1 MTYTPHQ
8 FLTPEQIA
16 EMDAQNAP
24 QPKVTKKEA
33 MQALDDARAMFECGR
48 MKCFVTLERFFKGE

>member
-1 MTYTPHQ
+1 MIYPPHQ
-8 FLTPEQIA
+8 MLTPEQQA
-16 EMDAQNAP
+16 KMDAQNAP

>member
-1 MTYTPHQ
+1 M
-8 FLTPEQIA
+8 LTPEQQA
-16 EMDAQNAP
+16 KMDAQNAP

-33 MQALDDARAMFECGR
+33 MQALDDARAMLECGR